1 MTAYGET
8 STTDPGSK
16 SAAEIER
23 EVKQERAH
31 VEQTLDELQERLSPG
46 QMIDQVVTYLRGS
59 GGTDFMRNLGETVK
73 QNPVP
78 LALVGVGLGWMM
90 LADRSGRRDRYSRSL
105 YWDEDDDLAY
115 DAELY
120 EDDLYYEDELYGA
133 GTTAYGAGASA
144 TGEGESGGE
153 DESGEGWS
161 DRAKAAAEGA
171 KERAA
176 GLRERAR
183 GFAEDAKSGAGRLSA
198 TARERLAR
206 ARAVAARGAGDS
218 RARASRYG
226 RRAGQGLLHTFH
238 EHPLLLG
245 GIGLAIGAALGSA
258 LPPSEPEDRLLGQT
272 RDRLRRQAAMVGR
285 EQIKKAEAA
294 ARAAYTA
301 AREEAERQGLTPDQI
316 KRAAEE
322 AAEAARHKIER
333 VGEAAAGA
341 ARSEVQG
348 SGSEPKRDTA

>member
-1 MTAYGET
+1 MTAYSGT
-8 STTDPGSK
+8 SSTDPGSK

-31 VEQTLDELQERLSPG
+31 VERTLDELQDRFSPG
-46 QMIDQVVTYLRGS
+46 QLVDQAVTYLRGS
-59 GGTDFMRNLGETVK
+59 GGADFMRNLGETVK

-78 LALVGVGLGWMM
+78 LALVGVGLVWMM
-90 LADRSGRRDRYSRSL
+90 LGDRSGRRHRYSRSH

-115 DAELY
+115 GELY
-120 EDDLYYEDELYGA
+120 EDNLDYEHDVYGA
-133 GTTAYGAGASA
+133 GTTAYGAETSGA
-144 TGEGESGGE
+144 GEHESGA
-153 DESGEGWS
+153 GWS
-161 DRAKAAAEGA
+161 DRAKATVEGA
-171 KERAA
+171 KDKAA
-176 GLRERAR
+176 ELGERAR
-183 GFAEDAKSGAGRLSA
+183 GLAEDATAGVGRLSA

-206 ARAVAARGAGDS
+206 ARERAGDG

-226 RRAGQGLLHTFH
+226 RRASQGLLQTFH

-258 LPPSEPEDRLLGQT
+258 LPASESEDRLLGET
-272 RDRLRRQAAMVGR
+272 RDRLKHQAATAGR

-301 AREEAERQGLTPDQI
+301 AREEAEKQGLTPEEI

-322 AAEAARHKIER
+322 AAHAARQKVER
-333 VGEAAAGA
+333 VGEAAASA
-341 ARSEVQG
+341 ARSEVEG
-348 SGSEPKRDTA
+348 SGSELKRDTA

>member
-1 MTAYGET
+1 MTAYRET

-31 VEQTLDELQERLSPG
+31 VERTLDELQERLSPG
-46 QMIDQVVTYLRGS
+46 QMIDQVVSYLRGS

-90 LADRSGRRDRYSRSL
+90 LADRSGRGDRYSRSR

-133 GTTAYGAGASA
+133 GATGYGAGASA
-144 TGEGESGGE
+144 SGE

-161 DRAKAAAEGA
+161 DRAKATAEGA

-176 GLRERAR
+176 ELRERAR
-183 GFAEDAKSGAGRLSA
+183 GLAEGARAGAGRLSA

-206 ARAVAARGAGDS
+206 ARALAARAGEGG
-218 RARASRYG
+218 ARASRYG

-238 EHPLLLG
+238 EHPMLLG
-245 GIGLAIGAALGSA
+245 GIGLAIGAALGST

-272 RDRLRRQAAMVGR
+272 RDRLRRQAATVGR
-285 EQIKKAEAA
+285 EQIRKAEAA

-322 AAEAARHKIER
+322 AAEAARHKVER
-333 VGEAAAGA
+333 VGEAAASA

-348 SGSEPKRDTA
+348 SGSEPQRDTA